1 MTIKM
6 TIYNKDRSLTKTE
19 LTLKEAKNYMT
30 AKQLDK
36 LLTIGV
42 LSTSKFN
49 ARI

>member
-6 TIYNKDRSLTKTE
+6 TIYNKDHSLTKTE
-19 LTLKEAKNYMT
+19 LTLEEAKNYMT